1 MQEEVGGVTPVG
13 PFSAP
18 FGSLHRR
25 LPWLWDGSDKNDR
38 VRRGSLESQALNGA
52 VFREV
57 AMHQIYLTITVS
69 GLTLLVGMYVLGVA
83 LV

>member
-13 PFSAP
+13 
-18 FGSLHRR
+18 
-25 LPWLWDGSDKNDR
+25 LWDGSDNNDR
-38 VRRGSLESQALNGA
+38 VRRGSLKSQALNDA

-57 AMHQIYLTITVS
+57 TMHQIYLTITVTS
-69 GLTLLVGMYVLGVA
+69 LTLLVGAYVLGVL